1 MEKSSLTAE
10 ALLKIY
16 GSDEKKLLTEH
27 PSLENLY
34 AFSNQREGAIEWI
47 DFQRGRKVL
56 VINDRFGAVVGNLL
70 KKGLDVTVIDKKQ
83 ENLDFISE
91 RYDVSEEQLHFFKG
105 SIAGFSK
112 NTQFDYIILFGNV
125 HGEGE
130 CVTEPSTFRSV
141 NRLLADHG
149 KFIFC
154 VDNRFGIQFLAGTQS
169 NEEQLSKFEIRH
181 L

>member
-56 VINDRFGAVVGNLL
+56 VINDRFGAVVGSLL

-83 ENLDFISE
+83 ENLDFISD
-91 RYDVSEEQLHFFKG
+91 RYDVSE
-105 SIAGFSK
+105 
-112 NTQFDYIILFGNV
+112 
-125 HGEGE
+125 
-130 CVTEPSTFRSV
+130 
-141 NRLLADHG
+141 
-149 KFIFC
+149 
-154 VDNRFGIQFLAGTQS
+154 
-169 NEEQLSKFEIRH
+169 
-181 L
+181 